1 MHCSEPPC
9 TLGPFLFLQLRRLLA
24 LRGRIEKLRDAS
36 VVDVNALAPDGLYDA
51 TNEDGESVERP
62 RAADL
67 AKELQ
72 EEIDA
77 SLLNVLGWKAED
89 FDDLEANGKPEDM
102 LYLIKWTGISHLHNT
117 WHTLEELE
125 EMEKNGEIKGVRKV
139 HNFQRLADER
149 DAVLDNPNA
158 SSEHKEVINCEVRSP
173 YSSCCFSPFSLL
185 FCFRSVASP
194 A

>member
-1 MHCSEPPC
+1 M
-9 TLGPFLFLQLRRLLA
+9 
-24 LRGRIEKLRDAS
+24 
-36 VVDVNALAPDGLYDA
+36 
-51 TNEDGESVERP
+51 ERP